1 MSEAAQREWRLYLD
15 DMISFAEKI
24 MLYTDGL
31 SQKEDV
37 PNLLQ
42 KLNLLKESYSISDI
56 WWKVKYILR
65 LTDNSPQPPAP
76 TPPLAIQAK

>member
-56 WWKVKYILR
+56 
-65 LTDNSPQPPAP
+65 
-76 TPPLAIQAK
+76 